1 MRILFAAPDRDLLE
15 CYKKLLEIDFGET
28 VTAFDGTQVI
38 SLLATEDFD
47 IVILDRNIPR
57 IDYEELI
64 ERIRDKE
71 IPVIALNDC
80 PVSAHDLTKPPLP
93 NLWLSYPFTPE
104 KICDEIKD
112 TLNCVSSDEQFSV
125 GDVEINVPGYR
136 ITGGPSLT
144 AGEINVLRALLNG
157 ESITANDGVYI
168 NALNTKFGK
177 IGAETRIKYK
187 AKKGFELV
195 AQNE

>member
-1 MRILFAAPDRDLLE
+1 MSNCYAALFIVK
-15 CYKKLLEIDFGET
+15 YS
-28 VTAFDGTQVI
+28 AFMINSSSLVRVCFAI
-38 SLLATEDFD
+38 S
-47 IVILDRNIPR
+47 
-57 IDYEELI
+57 
-64 ERIRDKE
+64 
-71 IPVIALNDC
+71 
-80 PVSAHDLTKPPLP
+80 SLTILP
-93 NLWLSYPFTPE
+93 NSWLSYPFTPE

-112 TLNCVSSDEQFSV
+112 TLNCVSSDEQFSA

-144 AGEINVLRALLNG
+144 AGEIKVLRALLNG

-177 IGAETRIKYK
+177 IGTETRIKYK

>member
-1 MRILFAAPDRDLLE
+1 M
-15 CYKKLLEIDFGET
+15 
-28 VTAFDGTQVI
+28 
-38 SLLATEDFD
+38 
-47 IVILDRNIPR
+47 
-57 IDYEELI
+57 I
-64 ERIRDKE
+64 ERIQDKE

-80 PVSAHDLTKPPLP
+80 PVSAHDLTEPPLP
-93 NLWLSYPFTPE
+93 NSWLSYPFTPE

-112 TLNCVSSDEQFSV
+112 TLNCVSSNEQLSI
-125 GDVEINVPGYR
+125 GKININIPEHQ

-144 AGEINVLRALLNG
+144 AGEIKVLRALLNG

-177 IGAETRIKYK
+177 IGTETRIKYK